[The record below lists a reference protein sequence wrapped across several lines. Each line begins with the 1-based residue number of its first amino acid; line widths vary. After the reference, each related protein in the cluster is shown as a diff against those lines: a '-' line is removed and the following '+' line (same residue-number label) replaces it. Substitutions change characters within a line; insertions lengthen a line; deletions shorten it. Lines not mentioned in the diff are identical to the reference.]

1 MSLFITFGDIIG
13 IILLLSVLGYLFYA
27 FVWDK
32 VDTAKK
38 RKPYHTKEKTEAKK
52 EIEPPKSKEKF
63 TLSDFWRAFWPF
75 IIFVAIFGVLIAL
88 LILTSK

>member
-13 IILLLSVLGYLFYA
+13 IILLLGVLGYSFYA

-38 RKPYHTKEKTEAKK
+38 RKPYHTEEKAEVKK
-52 EIEPPKSKEKF
+52 EAEPSKPKEKF
-63 TLSDFWRAFWPF
+63 TLADFWRAFWPL
-75 IIFVAIFGVLIAL
+75 IIFAAIFGVLIAL
-88 LILTSK
+88 LILTAK

>member
-1 MSLFITFGDIIG
+1 MFVFTFGDLVG
-13 IILLLSVLGYLFYA
+13 VALLLIVLGYILYL

-32 VDTAKK
+32 ADDHKK
-38 RKPYHTKEKTEAKK
+38 RKPYHTKTEPEPKK
-52 EIEPPKSKEKF
+52 EAEPAKPKEKF

-75 IIFVAIFGVLIAL
+75 IIFALVFGVLIVL